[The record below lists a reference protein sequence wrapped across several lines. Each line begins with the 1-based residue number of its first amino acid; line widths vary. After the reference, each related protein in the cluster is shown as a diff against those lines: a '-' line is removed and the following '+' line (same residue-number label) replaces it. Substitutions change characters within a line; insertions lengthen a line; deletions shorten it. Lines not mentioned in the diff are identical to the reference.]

1 VGARVLLVDD
11 EVILVAT
18 LGRVL
23 SAAGLEVDT
32 ARSGAEALERFRRN
46 RYDVV
51 VTDLTMED
59 VDGLEI
65 LRAVKRIDPDV
76 CVTVVTG
83 QSNEEAG
90 IQALREGAEDYLFK
104 PFQPEE
110 LVLRLRRQAETRA
123 LREKVRRYESVL
135 GVCTACSRMH
145 LRSGPGGKEEWVPLP
160 AGRTDPLSQT
170 APALCPGCR
179 SGAGIPR
186 GARGGS

>member
-1 VGARVLLVDD
+1 MGARVLLVDD

-18 LGRVL
+18 LGRAL
-23 SAAGLEVDT
+23 AAAGLEVDT
-32 ARSGAEALERFRRN
+32 ARSGGEALELFRRN

-59 VDGLEI
+59 VGGLEL
-65 LRAVKRIDPDV
+65 LRAVKRIDPGV

-83 QSNEEAG
+83 HANEEAG

-110 LVLRLRRQAETRA
+110 LVLRIRKQVEMRV
-123 LREKVRRYESVL
+123 LREKVRRYESVF
-135 GVCTACSRMH
+135 GVCPACSRMRLGAGH
-145 LRSGPGGKEEWVPLP
+145 GKEEWVPLP
-160 AGRTDPLSQT
+160 AARTSPVSQP

-179 SGAGIPR
+179 GGAGE
-186 GARGGS
+186 GG